1 MVVEPTSVDPIGEV
15 HREITRLLTELG
27 RAGGRP
33 DALVEACVACL
44 EAAQSTSAA
53 ATGQQQPDSA
63 AQEALHAVNAAA
75 LAIRYALIKVGD
87 ESGPAAQARSRVV
100 PAPPVRRQLRP
111 PGHR

>member
-75 LAIRYALIKVGD
+75 LAIRYALIKAGD
-87 ESGPAAQARSRVV
+87 ERRRAARAGES
-100 PAPPVRRQLRP
+100 
-111 PGHR
+111 